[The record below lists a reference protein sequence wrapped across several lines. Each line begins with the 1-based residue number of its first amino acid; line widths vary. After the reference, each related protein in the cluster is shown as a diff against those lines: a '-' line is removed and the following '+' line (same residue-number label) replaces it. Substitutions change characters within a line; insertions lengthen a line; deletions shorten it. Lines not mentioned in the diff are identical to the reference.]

1 MPSANCF
8 SLKASSGKINDIIT
22 ISPTSPTLVRFPS
35 KQIDSKQQASPN
47 IEAVEETVSYASWR
61 HVCMPILTH
70 WGVELCPLPRT

>member
-35 KQIDSKQQASPN
+35 KQIDSKQQASQI
-47 IEAVEETVSYASWR
+47 IEVVEETVSYASWR
-61 HVCMPILTH
+61 RVCMPILTH